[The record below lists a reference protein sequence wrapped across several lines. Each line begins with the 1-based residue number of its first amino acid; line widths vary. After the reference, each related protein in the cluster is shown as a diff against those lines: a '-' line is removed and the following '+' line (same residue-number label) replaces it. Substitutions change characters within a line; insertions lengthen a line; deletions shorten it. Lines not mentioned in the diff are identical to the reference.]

1 MRKINFKRTA
11 LFCMAL
17 MILCTT
23 KMLAAM
29 PINVGIVLP
38 LHNNDGDGKRAVEY
52 YRGLIMAADELKA
65 EGVEVNFFAW
75 NCHQDVNISSVLNEP
90 NAAKCDIFF
99 GPMYTKQLATVQAF
113 AAKNDAKVIIPFSI
127 SNDPSSNYSNVFQVY
142 QEPQFARTQ
151 YINKMYEVFKD
162 NQFVV
167 VGCNDANTTKG
178 DFTAE
183 LRGYLN
189 AKNMAYTITNL
200 STTDDLFVKA
210 FNPTKQNVVVLNSSS
225 NASLKAAFKK
235 LDTLIQTHPE
245 LKVSMFG
252 YTEWL
257 TFVNDY
263 EPFYHKYDVYI
274 PTHSF
279 YNPADP
285 ATRAFEAKYKKTYNC
300 EMLSQYNPR
309 FALLGYDHGR
319 FFFRGFSKIG
329 KTFPG
334 VWANNDAL
342 QSRIHF
348 AKVGQTGGMQNIG
361 FKFIHFK
368 KDNTTSALSF

>member
-1 MRKINFKRTA
+1 MISLKRTA
-11 LFCMAL
+11 FAFVTV
-17 MILCTT
+17 MILCATEA
-23 KMLAAM
+23 LAAM
-29 PINVGIVLP
+29 SINVGIVLP

-65 EGVEVNFFAW
+65 EGVVVNFYAW
-75 NCHQDVNISSVLNEP
+75 NCFQEANMATILQDP

-99 GPMYTKQLATVQAF
+99 GPMYTKQLATLQAF
-113 AAKNDAKVIIPFSI
+113 AAKRDAKVIIPFSI
-127 SNDPSSNYSNVFQVY
+127 SNDPSSNYSNVFQIY

-162 NQFVV
+162 YQVV
-167 VGCNDANTTKG
+167 VLGCNDANTTKG

-183 LRGYLN
+183 LRGFLN
-189 AKNMAYTITNL
+189 GKSMAYTITNL
-200 STTDDLFVKA
+200 NTADDLFVKA
-210 FNPTKQNVVVLNSSS
+210 FNPTKPNVVVLNSSS

-235 LDTLIQTHPE
+235 LETLTTTHPE

-257 TFVNDY
+257 TFANDY
-263 EPFYHKYDVYI
+263 EPFYHKFDVYI

-279 YNPADP
+279 FNPADP
-285 ATRAFEAKYKKTYNC
+285 ATREFAAKYKNTYNC

-361 FKFIHFK
+361 FKFIHYK
-368 KDNTTSALSF
+368 KDKTTTAMSF